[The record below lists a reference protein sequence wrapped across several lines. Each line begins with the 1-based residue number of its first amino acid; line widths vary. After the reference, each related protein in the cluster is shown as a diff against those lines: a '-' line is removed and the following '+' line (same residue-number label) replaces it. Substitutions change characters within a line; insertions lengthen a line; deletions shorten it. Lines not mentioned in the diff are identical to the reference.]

1 MSGAVSGEL
10 LIDGSHGEGGG
21 QILRTAISLSA
32 VTGRALRIENIRAGR
47 PRPGIAAQHLTAIRS
62 AASICAAEVRG
73 ETLGSSTMHFHPTS
87 VPLEGSYRFDV
98 AEAREGGSAG
108 AATLVLQTVTMPAVF
123 AAGMSRFQILGGT
136 HIASS
141 PTFDYLREVWIPI
154 LHRIGIR
161 MEIELKAFGFF
172 PIGRGEIVVRVEG
185 SGPGSAGMLQPINL
199 IERGPL
205 MSITG
210 RALAANL
217 PAHIPQRMA
226 DRARALLERAAPRIE
241 VEPLRVRAASPGAA
255 LFVAAEYKHVRVGFS
270 SIGARGK
277 SSEAVAEDAAGA
289 LLAHN
294 RSGSAL
300 DPHLAD
306 QVLLPLALA
315 RTASSF
321 TCESVTNHLKTNAWV
336 IEQFGV
342 ARIAIEEQE
351 GKGTLVRVTPCAPD
365 GGTKGS

>member
-47 PRPGIAAQHLTAIRS
+47 PRPGLAAQHLTAIRS
-62 AASICAAEVRG
+62 AASMCAAEVRG
-73 ETLGSSTMHFHPTS
+73 ETLGSSTIHFHPTS
-87 VPLEGSYRFDV
+87 VPLAGSYRFDV

-141 PTFDYLREVWIPI
+141 PSFDYIREVWIPI

-161 MEIELKAFGFF
+161 MEAELKAFGFF
-172 PIGRGEIVVRVEG
+172 PVGGGEIVVRMDG
-185 SGPGSAGMLQPINL
+185 SGPGSTGMLQPINL

-210 RALAANL
+210 RAIAGNL

-241 VEPLRVRAASPGAA
+241 IEPLRVRAACPGAA
-255 LFVAAEYKHVRVGFS
+255 LFLAAEYEHIRVGFNS
-270 SIGARGK
+270 LGARGK
-277 SSEAVAEDAAGA
+277 SSEAVAEDAVGA
-289 LLAHN
+289 LRAHN

-315 RTASSF
+315 RAPSAF
-321 TCESVTNHLKTNAWV
+321 TCEAVTNHLKTNAWV
-336 IEQFGV
+336 IEQFEA
-342 ARIAIEEQE
+342 ARVTMEKQQ
-351 GKGTLVRVTPCAPD
+351 GKGTLVRVTPHALD
-365 GGTKGS
+365 GST

>member
-47 PRPGIAAQHLTAIRS
+47 PRPGLAAQHLTAIRS
-62 AASICAAEVRG
+62 AASMCAAEVRG
-73 ETLGSSTMHFHPTS
+73 ETLGSSMIHFHPTS
-87 VPLEGSYRFDV
+87 VPLAGSYLFDV

-108 AATLVLQTVTMPAVF
+108 AATLVLQTVTMPSVF

-141 PTFDYLREVWIPI
+141 PSFDYIREVWIPI

-161 MEIELKAFGFF
+161 MEAELKAFGFF
-172 PIGRGEIVVRVEG
+172 PVGGGEIVVRMDG
-185 SGPGSAGMLQPINL
+185 SGAGSARTLQPINL

-210 RALAANL
+210 RALAGNL

-241 VEPLRVRAASPGAA
+241 IEPLRVRAACPGAA
-255 LFVAAEYKHVRVGFS
+255 FFLAAEYEHIRVGFS
-270 SIGARGK
+270 SIGSRGK
-277 SSEAVAEDAAGA
+277 SSEAVAEDAVGA

-315 RTASSF
+315 RAPSAF
-321 TCESVTNHLKTNAWV
+321 TCEAVTNHLKTNAWV
-336 IEQFGV
+336 IEQFGA
-342 ARIAIEEQE
+342 ARVTMEKHQ
-351 GKGTLVRVTPCAPD
+351 GKSTLVRVTPHAL
-365 GGTKGS
+365 GGST

>member
-1 MSGAVSGEL
+1 MSGVVSGEL

-47 PRPGIAAQHLTAIRS
+47 PRPGLAAQHLTAIRS

-205 MSITG
+205 ISITG

-241 VEPLRVRAASPGAA
+241 LCIERVRDCTRRGQDCRFIATGLRISTHGRQGRQIR
-255 LFVAAEYKHVRVGFS
+255 YVGDHQ
-270 SIGARGK
+270 ATC
-277 SSEAVAEDAAGA
+277 AG
-289 LLAHN
+289 
-294 RSGSAL
+294 
-300 DPHLAD
+300 
-306 QVLLPLALA
+306 
-315 RTASSF
+315 
-321 TCESVTNHLKTNAWV
+321 
-336 IEQFGV
+336 IEQAFNVGADRGDGLGDDRRADLRTLGRTGERGRQRIDRVV
-342 ARIAIEEQE
+342 AR
-351 GKGTLVRVTPCAPD
+351 R
-365 GGTKGS
+365 